1 MFSIFKN
8 PTYRFFIVS
17 ILLFLS
23 WLLIYEY
30 WLHPKGDL
38 DRAVISNIVY
48 FSSNILKSIGYNVLQ
63 EYPFDENFRTVIID
77 GVHGVWIGDP
87 CNGIE
92 LFALFIGFVIAYPGR
107 LINKLL
113 FIPVGVVLIHIVN
126 IIRVIALC
134 MIDFYNSELL
144 DFNHTYTFTIT
155 VYSFVFLL
163 WYLWST
169 KWNNY
174 VLNPK

>member
-1 MFSIFKN
+1 MFVLKF
-8 PTYRFFIVS
+8 
-17 ILLFLS
+17 
-23 WLLIYEY
+23 
-30 WLHPKGDL
+30 
-38 DRAVISNIVY
+38 SNIVY
-48 FSSNILKSIGYNVLQ
+48 FSSNILKSLGYNVLQ